1 LGRVARCG
9 IGIHRALQARLVVR
23 WAPIAGAYSLHLYG
37 KAPAPLR
44 LEFVRRAE
52 ALNDVI
58 AYLNENVCS
67 TAGRTY
73 AGGLLKFEPKEV
85 ERLPIPVFASFADLV
100 AYKHGNEKRRKKSS
114 NMVQPGVAASRGACP

>member
-1 LGRVARCG
+1 MARRPPRFVLNSCG
-9 IGIHRALQARLVVR
+9 ARHLN
-23 WAPIAGAYSLHLYG
+23 IAHGLYP
-37 KAPAPLR
+37 KRPMT
-44 LEFVRRAE
+44 AE

-85 ERLPIPVFASFADLV
+85 ERLPIPVFASFADLA